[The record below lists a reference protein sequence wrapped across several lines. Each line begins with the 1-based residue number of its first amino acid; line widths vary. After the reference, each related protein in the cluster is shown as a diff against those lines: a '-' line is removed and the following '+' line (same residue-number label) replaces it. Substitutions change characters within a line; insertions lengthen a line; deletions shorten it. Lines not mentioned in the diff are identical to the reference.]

1 MERAQ
6 ILLTVM
12 DKLQKFMQVI
22 NEYIEQG
29 IEIFLKIR
37 DWFVKIIGYI
47 EQGIDRLVSAIGG
60 RKEDLL
66 LFHEDDLFV

>member
-6 ILLTVM
+6 ILLTLM
-12 DKLQKFMQVI
+12 DKIQKFITVI
-22 NEYIEQG
+22 NGYIEQG
-29 IEIFLKIR
+29 IEVFIKVREWIQ
-37 DWFVKIIGYI
+37 KIIGYI
-47 EQGIDRLVSAIGG
+47 EQGIDRLVSAVGG

>member
-12 DKLQKFMQVI
+12 DRLQKFMQVI

-29 IEIFLKIR
+29 IEIFLKVR
-37 DWFVKIIGYI
+37 DWFTKIIGYI
-47 EQGIDRLVSAIGG
+47 EKGIDRLISAVGG
-60 RKEDLL
+60 SKEDFL